1 MSSVPSVPTAWQAD
15 FKKELPYYERFFRYR
30 FRYLNAEQ
38 REEQVQEAICQAA
51 IITESE
57 WRHHDNRVSTRF
69 DVARRVTGRVKH
81 GRSCTRGFKNA
92 DPLDRTYR
100 KTGPK
105 REQCRHTV
113 HSALNAAV
121 ARPGPPIETAIDLQT
136 WFAKLPP
143 AQREIAR
150 DLLAGVALEDIASRH
165 DVHVNTVRRWRR
177 ALADSFAALSK

>member
-1 MSSVPSVPTAWQAD
+1 MSSVASVPTTWQAD

-38 REEQVQEAICQAA
+38 REEQVQEATCQAA

-100 KTGPK
+100 RSGPK
-105 REQCRHTV
+105 RETSRRTIALALAEAPARSDPPVEAAMDLATWLESLPADKRELAVRFARGATLDELAVEYGVRPATV
-113 HSALNAAV
+113 
-121 ARPGPPIETAIDLQT
+121 G
-136 WFAKLPP
+136 
-143 AQREIAR
+143 
-150 DLLAGVALEDIASRH
+150 
-165 DVHVNTVRRWRR
+165 RWRR
-177 ALADSFAALSK
+177 ALAHSYAAITE